1 MTPFAAGIP
10 IHPGGVIFKEKIF
23 MNPEENV
30 ARLRGAQRLKGAFI
44 QPFAVLLVSAIFL
57 VLIIAMGLTD
67 IQRSERMLTG
77 FIDDQGRRVIGVVE
91 KLTEENL
98 RNMIDASQRTS
109 PGSSFLLKDTIF
121 TPDKLLTQKIVNMGA
136 EIDNHWRKE
145 HISGLY
151 VREYARKNN
160 LWLLAVLNAQNEL
173 IFQSRTVSE
182 NITADGENGET
193 KQTTRELLRILN
205 LLNRQNK
212 IGFIALGRKNES
224 GTIILALDRESMRYW
239 GMRVSVEKAIEKLG
253 EGQGL
258 LYLVVNDKKG
268 HYLGSIGY
276 VPQSLQDEA
285 SPVKNREARASRF
298 GSRKIVRDKN
308 SIQEIAAPFYLAQ
321 EDAGSVLLGIDRGNT
336 DRILSENRKNVYLF
350 LVFVIVITLLS
361 LLLLYHNQNRHLARV
376 VEMTRQLEKAE
387 RLSSLGMLAAGVA
400 HEIRNPLNA
409 ISLASQRLKREFAPT
424 EEGRKSE
431 FDSIASVIRDEIRRL
446 NGIIEEFLT
455 FSKSRRLELRENS
468 VQQILQKI
476 VNLLS
481 AEAAE
486 KGVFIRADW
495 QSDPLLIPMDMD
507 KLQQA
512 LLNFVK
518 NAVESI
524 SGIGEV
530 TLSVRA
536 EDRKLLRILIA
547 DTGCGM
553 TPEEIERIFNPEYT
567 TKEKGLGLG
576 LSLAHEIIRGHG
588 GEILVKSKKG
598 EGTVF
603 EIFMPRER
611 AEDKVIKQ

>member
-1 MTPFAAGIP
+1 M
-10 IHPGGVIFKEKIF
+10 H
-23 MNPEENV
+23 PEENV

-44 QPFAVLLVSAIFL
+44 QPFAVLLVSALFII
-57 VLIIAMGLTD
+57 LIIAMGLTD
-67 IQRSERMLTG
+67 IQRSERMMTG

-98 RNMIDASQRTS
+98 RNMIVASQRTS

-121 TPDKLLTQKIVNMGA
+121 SPDKLLTQKIVEMGA
-136 EIDNHWRKE
+136 EIDNHWKRE
-145 HISGLY
+145 HISGSY
-151 VREYARKNN
+151 VKQFAKNNN
-160 LWLLAVLNAQNEL
+160 LWLLAVLNARDEL
-173 IFQSRTVSE
+173 IFQSRKVSE
-182 NITADGENGET
+182 DISAGGEDGET
-193 KQTTRELLRILN
+193 KQTTKELLRVLN
-205 LLNRQNK
+205 SLNRQNK
-212 IGFIALGRKNES
+212 IGFIALGRKNKG
-224 GTIILALDRESMRYW
+224 GTMILALDRESMRYW

-258 LYLVVNDKKG
+258 LYLLVNDTKG

-276 VPQSLQDEA
+276 VPPSGQNEVSSETA
-285 SPVKNREARASRF
+285 KRVARF
-298 GSRKIVRDKN
+298 QSRKIVRDKN
-308 SIQEIAAPFYLAQ
+308 SIQEITAPFYLGQ
-321 EDAGSVLLGIDRGNT
+321 ENAGYVLLGIDRGNT
-336 DRILSENRKNVYLF
+336 DRILSENRKNVYVF
-350 LVFVIVITLLS
+350 LVFMIVITLLS

-409 ISLASQRLKREFAPT
+409 ISMASQRLKREFAPT
-424 EEGRKSE
+424 EVDRKKE

-468 VQQILQKI
+468 IQEILQKI
-476 VNLLS
+476 VNLFS

-486 KGVFIRADW
+486 KGVFIRTDW
-495 QSDPLLIPMDMD
+495 PNDPLLIPMDMD

-530 TLSVRA
+530 TLAIRA
-536 EDRKLLRILIA
+536 EDRKLVKIVIS

-611 AEDKVIKQ
+611 VEEKAIKQ

>member
-1 MTPFAAGIP
+1 
-10 IHPGGVIFKEKIF
+10 

-44 QPFAVLLVSAIFL
+44 QPFAVLLVSAIFII
-57 VLIIAMGLTD
+57 LIIAMGLTD

-98 RNMIDASQRTS
+98 RNMIAASQRTS
-109 PGSSFLLKDTIF
+109 SGGSFLLRDTVF
-121 TPDKLLTQKIVNMGA
+121 SPDKLLTEKIVGMGR
-136 EIDNHWRKE
+136 EIDNHWKKE
-145 HISGLY
+145 HISGAY
-151 VREYARKNN
+151 IKQFASKNN
-160 LWLLAVLNAQNEL
+160 LWLVAVLNAYGDL
-173 IFQSRTVSE
+173 IFQSRFVSGD
-182 NITADGENGET
+182 IADAGEGERT
-193 KQTTRELLRILN
+193 KQTAKELVNGLN
-205 LLNRQNK
+205 SLNRQKK
-212 IGFIALGRKNES
+212 IGYIAMSRKDQG
-224 GTIILALDRESMRYW
+224 GTVILALDRESMRYW

-258 LYLVVNDKKG
+258 LYLLVNDKKG
-268 HYLGSIGY
+268 HYLGGIGY
-276 VPQSLQDEA
+276 VPQAGQEGA
-285 SPVKNREARASRF
+285 SPVKTERTRAARF
-298 GSRKIVRDKN
+298 ESRKIVLDKN
-308 SIQEIAAPFYLAQ
+308 SIQEIAAPFYLGQ
-321 EDAGSVLLGIDRGNT
+321 EDAGYVLLGIDRGNT

-361 LLLLYHNQNRHLARV
+361 LLLLYHNQNRHLSRV

-409 ISLASQRLKREFAPT
+409 ISMASQRLKREFVPT
-424 EEGRKSE
+424 EADRKKE

-468 VQQILQKI
+468 VQEILQKI

-481 AEAAE
+481 PEAAE
-486 KGVFIRADW
+486 KGVFVRSDW
-495 QSDPLLIPMDMD
+495 PKDPLLIPMDMD

-530 TLSVRA
+530 TLAVRA
-536 EDRKLLRILIA
+536 EDRKLVKIVIS

-588 GEILVKSKKG
+588 GEILVKSQKG
-598 EGTVF
+598 KGTVF

-611 AEDKVIKQ
+611 AEDKVITQ

>member
-1 MTPFAAGIP
+1 
-10 IHPGGVIFKEKIF
+10 

-30 ARLRGAQRLKGAFI
+30 ARLRGAHRFKGAFI
-44 QPFAVLLVSAIFL
+44 QPFAVLLVSAIFII
-57 VLIIAMGLTD
+57 LIIAMGLTD
-67 IQRSERMLTG
+67 IRRSERMLTG
-77 FIDDQGRRVIGVVE
+77 FIEDQGRRVIGVVE

-121 TPDKLLTQKIVNMGA
+121 TPDKLLTQKIVNMGT
-136 EIDNHWRKE
+136 EIDNHWKKQ
-145 HISGLY
+145 HISDSY
-151 VREYARKNN
+151 VKEFAKKNN
-160 LWLLAVLNAQNEL
+160 LWLLAVLNAQDEL
-173 IFQSRTVSE
+173 IFQSKTVSE
-182 NITADGENGET
+182 DISAGGGNGKT
-193 KQTTRELLRILN
+193 KQTTKELLSVLN
-205 LLNRQNK
+205 SLNRQNK
-212 IGFIALGRKNES
+212 IGYIALGRKNKG

-258 LYLVVNDKKG
+258 LYLVIHDKKE

-276 VPQSLQDEA
+276 APPSGQDEA
-285 SPVKNREARASRF
+285 SPVKMAQPRATRF
-298 GSRKIVRDKN
+298 ESRKIVFDNK

-321 EDAGSVLLGIDRGNT
+321 DDAGYVLLGIDRGNT
-336 DRILSENRKNVYLF
+336 DRILAENRKNVYLF
-350 LVFVIVITLLS
+350 LVFVIAITLLS
-361 LLLLYHNQNRHLARV
+361 LFLLYHNQNRHLAGV

-409 ISLASQRLKREFAPT
+409 ISIASQRLKREFAPL
-424 EEGRKSE
+424 EEERKGE
-431 FDSIASVIRDEIRRL
+431 FDAIASVIRDEIRRL

-455 FSKSRRLELRENS
+455 FSKSRRLELRDNP
-468 VQQILQKI
+468 VQEVLQKI
-476 VNLLS
+476 VNLIS
-481 AEAAE
+481 VEAAE
-486 KGVFIRADW
+486 KGVVIRADW
-495 QSDPLLIPMDMD
+495 PDDPLVIPMDMD

-530 TLSVRA
+530 TLAVRA
-536 EDRKLLRILIA
+536 DDRKLVRIVIS

-598 EGTVF
+598 GGTVF
-603 EIFMPRER
+603 QIFMPRER
-611 AEDKVIKQ
+611 VEDKAAKP